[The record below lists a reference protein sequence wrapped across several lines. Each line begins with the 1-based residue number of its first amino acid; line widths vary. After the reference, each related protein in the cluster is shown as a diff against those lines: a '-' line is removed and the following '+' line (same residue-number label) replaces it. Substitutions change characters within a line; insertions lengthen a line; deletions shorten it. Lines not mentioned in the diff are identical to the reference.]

1 MPADAAPAAGSPPP
15 ARRRRWG
22 RLCIGLLVILVGL
35 AVAAALAIRFGPQ
48 LVARQV
54 VRTYLGGLNIDT
66 SGVETLRIR
75 PMKGELSFGPV
86 SFRGAGAEMG
96 EVGRIGVDIDLRR
109 LLHRQA
115 LVHSIVIEGVRFEVR
130 QAEDGSFSLNGIPLE
145 EILAVRSERAE
156 APPSERGPQPA
167 PPAGPFELEKKLGWE
182 AGLDLLNIRDSRI
195 AFVDARGGE
204 AVMHVHDLELGGFR
218 TWAPDRPGHYRL
230 KAELNEIGLTASGIA
245 KPFADKIEVE
255 AEAAVTGIKVKKI
268 ERFLG
273 PLGFTSRGGEIELAV
288 QRAWIGVFT
297 QGRIDSRL
305 AATGTLTGIDLAHPL
320 FGSGQLAG
328 GTLRLD
334 DVTAS
339 YDAARQTTLTGDLGI
354 DLQAST
360 LRFAGGSEV
369 RFSRAGFVLPGTRVR
384 TAPGLQPQVSVAPQL
399 DVEGLRLGGADLRGS
414 IGTASVR
421 LSGFS
426 IAGQQPGAPF
436 FVTGRVAAERI
447 DLLLPQAAPVAIG
460 AERIEIDLAK
470 TRLAFPPGRGA
481 QIEGGVALDT
491 RQLSV
496 SVQGAAT
503 PGRSPPPPTRIGAGR
518 LVFQLPALAF
528 DDTGGG
534 GPSVN
539 AQGPLL
545 SMDELRLDG
554 PAVRGRVDRVALR
567 LRDVSVAGAGAP
579 LTASGTLTMDR
590 LDLLI
595 PDVEPITIAAGHV
608 QADLAETR
616 VALAPGPPPLGG
628 GLALDLRDVLITLQE
643 LGRRGKPPP
652 PLTTVEMAR
661 LSATVPA
668 VTAER
673 PYATTGSIG
682 IAGPTVRV
690 DRLRLGGADIQG
702 TVRSADVR
710 LADIGVET
718 AAPGPPI
725 VATGKV
731 VARDLDLVI
740 PDVDPIGIVAREFN
754 ADLNRTRYAFP
765 SQRVLID
772 GAFGLDTK
780 DFAVRLYQHP
790 PEGKPATTPMRISA
804 TRFAGKLPRLI
815 IDERRRTSLRVNVAS
830 PALTFD
836 GFGMEAA
843 AGPDAVVRLAS
854 SVLALQRAEVDVND
868 GTTAMEV
875 AVQAGATAPDL
886 SVVMVPQT
894 GTEGAQGQITG
905 LDLDLRR
912 VSYRREGDANRLGLQ
927 GRIGMRSMQGHLPP
941 LRPGAAADRLAL
953 AGLKLDVA
961 DADLT
966 TGGVRPAWRAH
977 LDLAL
982 KSLAATLQ
990 QPLPLTASI
999 DDVSLGGLAATSG
1012 EHYAANALTLGRFD
1026 VSVTREMPLGPRPL
1040 AEPRAEET
1048 GPSTGSWPPA
1058 DLPVLRIGRVALLNG
1073 GRIALRDNTV
1083 SPAVDATL
1091 ALDTFALDD
1100 LDTTDPAARTR
1111 VRLGGR
1117 LDDAV
1122 LAVNGWAEAFQA
1134 KPSFAV
1140 QARIDDLRLPSLSP
1154 YLGPRLGLDFRRGN
1168 LSADAVV
1175 AATAGQLDGT
1185 LRARMTDVR
1194 VADRPAAGADE
1205 ITRSIGVPLS
1215 TLIRLLE
1222 DRDGGIRV
1230 SLPIEGDLAS
1240 PDVNYRRAIWSL
1252 LPRVVRAFFRSP
1264 VGFVS
1269 SATSLAQAA
1278 QSDRVAP
1285 SAAPPVRADTAAL
1298 GAAPAA
1304 SAVAADGLPRPD

>member
-1 MPADAAPAAGSPPP
+1 MVS
-15 ARRRRWG
+15 
-22 RLCIGLLVILVGL
+22 
-35 AVAAALAIRFGPQ
+35 
-48 LVARQV
+48 
-54 VRTYLGGLNIDT
+54 TYLDGLNIDT
-66 SGVETLRIR
+66 SGVESLRIR
-75 PMKGELSFGPV
+75 PAKGELSFGPV
-86 SFRGAGAEMG
+86 TFRGAGAEMG
-96 EVGRIGVDIDLRR
+96 EVGRIGVEIDLRR

-115 LVHSIVIEGVRFEVR
+115 LVRSIVIEGVRFEVR
-130 QAEDGSFSLNGIPLE
+130 QAEDGSFSLNGIPLGE
-145 EILAVRSERAE
+145 FLGVRRERAE
-156 APPSERGPQPA
+156 APPSEPGPQPE
-167 PPAGPFELEKKLGWE
+167 PPAGAFELEKKLGWG
-182 AGLDLLNIRDSRI
+182 AGLDLLSIRDSRI

-204 AVMHVHDLELGGFR
+204 AVMYVHDLELGGFR
-218 TWAPDRPGHYRL
+218 TWTPDHPGHYRL

-273 PLGFTSRGGEIELAV
+273 PLGFTSKGGEIELAV

-339 YDAARQTTLTGDLGI
+339 YDAARQTTLTGNLGI

-360 LRFAGGSEV
+360 LRFNDGSTV
-369 RFSRAGFVLPGTRVR
+369 GFSRVGFVLPGTRVR
-384 TAPGLQPQVSVAPQL
+384 TAPGLQPEVSVAPQL

-426 IAGQQPGAPF
+426 IEGQQPGAPF

-447 DLLLPQAAPVAIG
+447 DLLLPQAEPVAIG

-470 TRLAFPPGRGA
+470 TRFAFPPGRGA
-481 QIEGGVALDT
+481 QIEGGIALDT

-496 SVQGAAT
+496 SVQGAAA
-503 PGRSPPPPTRIGAGR
+503 PGRRPPPPSRIGAGH

-528 DDTGGG
+528 DGTRGGK
-534 GPSVN
+534 PTVT
-539 AQGPLL
+539 AQEPLL

-554 PAVRGRVDRVALR
+554 PAVRGRVDRAALR
-567 LRDVSVAGAGAP
+567 LKGVSVAGADAP

-595 PDVEPITIAAGHV
+595 PHVEPITFAAGHV
-608 QADLAETR
+608 QADLVETR
-616 VALAPGPPPLGG
+616 VALTPGPPPVSG
-628 GLALDLRDVLITLQE
+628 GLALDLRDVLVTLQE
-643 LGRRGKPPP
+643 LGRNGKPPP

-673 PYATTGSIG
+673 PYATAGSIG
-682 IAGPTVRV
+682 IAGPIVKV

-718 AAPGPPI
+718 AAPGPPV

-740 PDVDPIGIVAREFN
+740 PDVDPIGIVASEFN
-754 ADLNRTRYAFP
+754 ADLSRTRYAFP
-765 SQRVLID
+765 SQRSLID
-772 GAFGLDTK
+772 GAFGLDMK

-790 PEGKPATTPMRISA
+790 PEGEPATAPMRISA

-815 IDERRRTSLRVNVAS
+815 VDERRRTNVRVNVAS

-836 GFGMEAA
+836 GFRMEAA
-843 AGPDAVVRLAS
+843 HGPDALVRLAS
-854 SVLALQRAEVDVND
+854 SVLALQRVEVDVND
-868 GTTAMEV
+868 GRTTMEV
-875 AVQAGATAPDL
+875 AVQAGAAAPDL
-886 SVVMVPQT
+886 SMVMVPET
-894 GTEGAQGQITG
+894 GPTGAQAQING

-912 VSYRREGDANRLGLQ
+912 VSYHREAGTDGLGLQ
-927 GRIGMRSMQGHLPP
+927 GRIGLRSMQGHLPP
-941 LRPGAAADRLAL
+941 RRPGEAADLLAL
-953 AGLKLDVA
+953 TGLNLVVA

-966 TGGVRPAWRAH
+966 SNGEGHAWRAR

-982 KSLAATLQ
+982 KSLAATLH
-990 QPLPLTASI
+990 QPLPLRASVE
-999 DDVSLGGLAATSG
+999 DVSLGGFAAISG
-1012 EHYAANALTLGRFD
+1012 EEYAVNELTLGRFD
-1026 VSVTREMPLGPRPL
+1026 ASVTRETPRETPPGPRPRREPQAE
-1040 AEPRAEET
+1040 AEPSAV
-1048 GPSTGSWPPA
+1048 SWPPA

-1073 GRIALRDNTV
+1073 GRIALRDTTV
-1083 SPAVDATL
+1083 SPSVNATL
-1091 ALDTFALDD
+1091 SVDTLALDD

-1111 VRLGGR
+1111 LRLNGR
-1117 LDDAV
+1117 LDDTV
-1122 LAVNGWAEAFQA
+1122 LAVDGWAEAFQA
-1134 KPSFAV
+1134 KPSFAM

-1154 YLGPRLGLDFRRGN
+1154 YLGSQLGLDFLRGT
-1168 LSADAVV
+1168 LSVDAVA

-1185 LRARMTDVR
+1185 ARVRMTDVR
-1194 VADRPAAGADE
+1194 VADRPGTDTDE

-1215 TLIRLLE
+1215 TLIRLME

-1230 SLPIEGDLAS
+1230 NLPIEGNLAS
-1240 PDVNYRRAIWSL
+1240 PEVNYRRAIWNL
-1252 LPRVVRAFFRSP
+1252 LPRVLRAFVRSP

-1269 SATSLAQAA
+1269 SARALARATE
-1278 QSDRVAP
+1278 SDRAAP
-1285 SAAPPVRADTAAL
+1285 SAEPPTQADTAVL
-1298 GAAPAA
+1298 GATPAA
-1304 SAVAADGLPRPD
+1304 AAVAADGPSLPD